1 MATDKR
7 GRKLPKGIRQRSNST
22 FEGRFTYQGESYCVH
37 ANTIGETQKAMNDL
51 KYKLEHGFF
60 TTADNI
66 TFGEWFDIWMQQYKK
81 NKVKIG
87 TYRSYMEYYKVAV
100 KSRLANKR
108 LENIRGEHIQK
119 IYNDL
124 ADTGYKYASIKVISA
139 MLNGCF
145 RQAMKNQMIVYN
157 PVKAAELPKC
167 EERSQ
172 RVALTREQQELFL
185 QYVDRSRNRNFFRI
199 LLLTGMRNGELLG
212 LKYSDVDRKHNV
224 IHIRR
229 TIKYIEGMGVIEDTP
244 KTKTSKRDIPL
255 RSDILD
261 LLQEQK
267 RKNESI
273 SEVQHIDGYFFKGY
287 KDGQP
292 ASETTIV
299 RSLHRIVEWI
309 RADGYDFPDTTP
321 HVLRHTFATRAIEAG
336 MQPQTLK
343 TILGHSSLA
352 MTMDLYSHVLPTTKQ
367 EEMDK
372 IASAFY

>member
-60 TTADNI
+60 TTANNI
-66 TFGEWFDIWMQQYKK
+66 TFGAWFDTWMQQYKK
-81 NKVKIG
+81 NKVKMG
-87 TYRSYMEYYKVAV
+87 TYRSYEEYYKVAV
-100 KSRLANKR
+100 KSRIANKR
-108 LENIRGEHIQK
+108 LESIRGEHIQK

-124 ADTGYKYASIKVISA
+124 AEVGYKYASIKVVSA

-145 RQAMKNQMIVYN
+145 RQAVKNQMIVYN

-167 EERSQ
+167 EERNV
-172 RVALTREQQELFL
+172 RVALTREQQEIFL
-185 QYVDRSRNRNFFRI
+185 KYVDKSRNRIFFRVM
-199 LLLTGMRNGELLG
+199 LFTGMRNGELRG
-212 LKYSDVDRKHNV
+212 LKYSDIDRKNNV
-224 IHIRR
+224 IHVRR
-229 TIKYIEGMGVIEDTP
+229 TIKYIKGVGSVEDTP
-244 KTKTSKRDIPL
+244 KTRTSTRDIPL
-255 RSDILD
+255 RPDILE

-267 RKNESI
+267 KMNDRGGI
-273 SEVQHIDGYFFKGY
+273 QYIDSYYFIGY
-287 KDGQP
+287 KNGNP
-292 ASETTIV
+292 VCETTIV
-299 RSLHRIVEWI
+299 NSLHKIVEWI
-309 RADGYDFPDTTP
+309 RKDGYDFPDITP
-321 HVLRHTFATRAIEAG
+321 HALRHTFATRAIEAG

-367 EEMDK
+367 EEMEK